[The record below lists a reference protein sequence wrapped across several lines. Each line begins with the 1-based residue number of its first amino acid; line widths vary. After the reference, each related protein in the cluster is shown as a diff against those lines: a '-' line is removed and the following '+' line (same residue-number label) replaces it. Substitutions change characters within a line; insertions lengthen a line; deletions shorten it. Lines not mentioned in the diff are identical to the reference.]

1 MYAMIDLWPFPDI
14 PGPVDWF
21 KSLAGMFFD
30 SQIGM
35 LKFSLS
41 LVFGIS
47 KATQTVLQSPWFS
60 YRFDSWSSL
69 GVDLFSLS
77 IVVLGFFV
85 LMRFGRDLAK
95 HGTRLFSSLILLAVY
110 VRLFYPAV
118 GWLYKLQQQTTA
130 AILQHFSGDSTS
142 DPLTTITHITSPTD
156 VVGMFIGAIIGWLI
170 AFVLVTVSVY
180 LFLLTIGVS
189 LLNPVIIAIRPM
201 GSEYGF
207 FAKLFH
213 WANAAFITVAVSPI
227 LMAFWLG
234 LGIAAIQ
241 HAQNLFPVG
250 SSYVGIVVE
259 DVILLLCIATPLFIG
274 WAAYKGSIG
283 VFGVTES
290 MMRAG
295 VDLRSAPPLTFREAQ
310 DRIANSRSSFLTR
323 AATTAVVASID
334 DRPKE
339 PITHKALDFA
349 SKYAL
354 RAGKPE
360 VAAVAEV
367 LKRRMENS
375 AASKAKKGGTA

>member
-1 MYAMIDLWPFPDI
+1 MYAMIDLWPFPNI

-47 KATQTVLQSPWFS
+47 KATQTLLQSQWFS
-60 YRFDSWSSL
+60 YRFDSWSSV

-77 IVVLGFFV
+77 IVALGLFV
-85 LMRFGRDLAK
+85 LMRFGKDSAK
-95 HGTRLFSSLILLAVY
+95 HGTRLITSLIKLSVY
-110 VRLFYPAV
+110 TRLFFPVV
-118 GWLYKLQQQTTA
+118 GGLYNFQQRA
-130 AILQHFSGDSTS
+130 SFAILQHFNGNSTS
-142 DPLTTITHITSPTD
+142 DPLTTLTHINSPTD

-180 LFLLTIGVS
+180 LFLITIGVS
-189 LLNPVIIAIRPM
+189 LLNPIIIAIRPM
-201 GSEYGF
+201 GNEIGF

-213 WANAAFITVAVSPI
+213 WANAAFITVAASPI
-227 LMAFWLG
+227 IMAFWLG
-234 LGIAAIQ
+234 VGISAIQ
-241 HAQNLFPVG
+241 HSQDFFPVG

-259 DVILLLCIATPLFIG
+259 DVILLLCIATPLFIM
-274 WAAYKGSIG
+274 WASYKSSIG

-295 VDLRSAPPLTFREAQ
+295 IDIRSAPPISFREAQ
-310 DRIANSRSSFLTR
+310 ERVTNSRSSFITR
-323 AATTAVVASID
+323 AASTLAVATID

-339 PITHKALDFA
+339 PLTHKALDFA

-360 VAAVAEV
+360 IAAVTEV
-367 LKRRMENS
+367 IKRQMQKS
-375 AASKAKKGGTA
+375 APKTKKGGAA